1 MKNLIEYLMLFVIVL
16 LFCPNNFW
24 TFGLCVCSLLIY
36 LLYLICYFKYKKNN
50 KEEKVKQ
57 PIEMDFIISIVMIV
71 ALNLI
76 NKIGVVNLAYGYALV
91 AIFLAHLIKNTIIT
105 PTSPTAYKGYSL
117 SQFIKSF
124 ILIPPEVLYIYRPF

>member
-91 AIFLAHLIKNTIIT
+91 AIFLAHLIKNTINKKSWEENIIK
-105 PTSPTAYKGYSL
+105 SVNWFDYYSL
-117 SQFIKSF
+117 
-124 ILIPPEVLYIYRPF
+124 IYLGGLVVGFMSV